1 MYRNRT
7 TKGDEKM
14 YISEE
19 LDINGHVTAYT
30 LNSVNP
36 EELKKLILGSDKVMD
51 ASINYALE
59 EGTDGKVQG

>member
-1 MYRNRT
+1 
-7 TKGDEKM
+7 M

-30 LNSVNP
+30 LNSVDP

-51 ASINYALE
+51 AALQHALE
-59 EGTDGKVQG
+59 EEADGKVQG